1 MYGMSNNQIRKNVS
15 FSFLV
20 ESAASIKRLDI
31 DETSIKAQT
40 RQNLNQGNVSRVD
53 PNINIQCWFNFRF
66 FLLMHY

>member
-1 MYGMSNNQIRKNVS
+1 MACPTIKSEKNVS

-20 ESAASIKRLDI
+20 ESTASIKRLDI

-40 RQNLNQGNVSRVD
+40 RQNLNQGNVSRVG

-66 FLLMHY
+66 FLLMH